1 MNRMQMRGAAALGIL
16 ALAVAASVGVVA
28 QQGPGVQRGRP
39 GAGRSPEFPVPSI
52 TDYKPR
58 NTLKVPQHPTP
69 KAKFPVIDIHSHQPT
84 PISPEQFAKVV
95 EGMNANN
102 LRVLINLSGGFGAN
116 HKCRGVSIFHK
127 FVEGTTID
135 GSKDLCLQLIAI
147 GRLDLVLFLTE
158 LLKDCANGIQIELYI
173 DIQEV

>member
-1 MNRMQMRGAAALGIL
+1 MRGAAALGML

-69 KAKFPVIDIHSHQPT
+69 RAKFPVIDIHSHQPT

-95 EGMNANN
+95 EGMDANN
-102 LRVLINLSGGFGAN
+102 LRVLQSCRLSQGQYWTWKPGSDQLRNEFANLGPSLSGAF
-116 HKCRGVSIFHK
+116 
-127 FVEGTTID
+127 E
-135 GSKDLCLQLIAI
+135 
-147 GRLDLVLFLTE
+147 
-158 LLKDCANGIQIELYI
+158 
-173 DIQEV
+173 